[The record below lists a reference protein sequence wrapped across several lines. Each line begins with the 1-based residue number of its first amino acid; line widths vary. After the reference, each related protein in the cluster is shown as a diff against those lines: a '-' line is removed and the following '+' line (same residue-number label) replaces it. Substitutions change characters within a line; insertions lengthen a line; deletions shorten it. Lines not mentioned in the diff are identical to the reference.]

1 MSMVVRVYR
10 WMEEHSRRLAVISGV
25 VFALLALLW
34 LSITT
39 RTAMYNAQINELEEK
54 RLDHIDRINQYWRAL
69 GEESTPEKMTARAQ
83 ALGFRAVA
91 VEYVPSVSE
100 PAVDAGAQSIAPQPT
115 QP

>member
-1 MSMVVRVYR
+1 MSKAVLAYQ
-10 WMEEHSRRLAVISGV
+10 WMEGHSRRLAAISGV

-69 GEESTPEKMTARAQ
+69 GEESTPEKMMARAR
-83 ALGFRAVA
+83 ALGFREVA
-91 VEYVPSVSE
+91 VEYVPVVSE
-100 PAVDAGAQSIAPQPT
+100 PAAAQSAAPQPV